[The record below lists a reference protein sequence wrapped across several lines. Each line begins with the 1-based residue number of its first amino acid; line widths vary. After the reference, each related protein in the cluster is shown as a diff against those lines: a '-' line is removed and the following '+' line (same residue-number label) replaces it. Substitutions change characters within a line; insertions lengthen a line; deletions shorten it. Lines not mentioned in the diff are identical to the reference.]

1 MPNFSGGINPADQNI
16 HSKVSPLKNTTPS
29 LNHLS
34 IKKVSLIFRA
44 LNHKLR
50 QEILKYI
57 EKNTKSSVTDIY
69 IELRLDQS
77 VASQHLAILRRA
89 GLLTPTREGKFIY
102 YKLNASRLEM
112 INIMIVDLLK

>member
-1 MPNFSGGINPADQNI
+1 MPKFFGDTNPADQKI
-16 HSKVSPLKNTTPS
+16 HPKVSPLKNTSPS

-77 VASQHLAILRRA
+77 VTSQHLAILRRA
-89 GLLTPTREGKFIY
+89 GLLKTTREGKFMY
-102 YKLNASRLEM
+102 YQLNAPRLEM
-112 INIMIVDLLK
+112 INNMIVDLLK